1 MEIKNL
7 TGSQLTDWLKDKDIK
22 KVAFAGMHP
31 KSLPEYGYNRAKW
44 SAMSDLLYPVVGTL
58 IAAGS
63 ETFITGGGQ
72 GFDQT
77 AFWTLHRWNDHNPHQ
92 KANNEVYL
100 PFKGQESQWV
110 DDGLFGKNQYRFM
123 LEKATA
129 VHLLHD
135 FVPNYK
141 EVTKYLFAR
150 NKAMVNSAGL
160 VIVLAQIGA
169 DGSIS
174 ISKGT
179 QHAHD
184 YAKSLGKGILLFDLS
199 GSVYCYEDDTDVP
212 APEAENTEAVVD
224 GIRYANGDLLSMPQA
239 YPINDMYDGIC
250 VTTNGV
256 VDANGN
262 AVMGKGVA
270 KIVKDAFPGIEKVLG
285 GLIKQHGN
293 RTMCLGTGAYNGVTF
308 RIFSFP
314 TKHHWQGCSDVTL
327 ISQSMIQ
334 LCEMLK
340 KEQFKCENVYL
351 PRPGCGNGGL
361 NWDSNVKAWL
371 APLLEGSNIVIVD
384 KAVPS
389 GAIHEFRGK
398 YAFLSNL
405 HPCQVVV
412 DGISYLC
419 SEAAFQAQKLPAEQ
433 RGSFA
438 MMDGFKAKREG
449 RKVALPVNWEEI
461 KQQAMRDVVKAKFAQ
476 NPDLAARLLDT
487 GEKILIERNTWG
499 DTYWGV
505 YNDQG
510 QNILGRILMEVRAEL
525 RK

>member
-1 MEIKNL
+1 MRNL
-7 TGSQLTDWLKDKDIK
+7 TGSQLTDWLKNRDIK
-22 KVAFAGMHP
+22 KVAFTGMRP
-31 KSLPEYGYNRAKW
+31 KSLPEYGYNKAKW
-44 SAMSDLLYPVVGTL
+44 SAMSDALYPVVGTL

-63 ETFITGGGQ
+63 DTFITGGAQ

-77 AFWTLHRWNDHNPHQ
+77 AFWTLHRWNGNNPSQ
-92 KANNEVYL
+92 RVNNEVYA

-110 DDGLFGKNQYRFM
+110 DDGLFGKKQYQFM
-123 LEKATA
+123 LQSATA

-135 FVPNYK
+135 IVPNYK
-141 EVTKYLFAR
+141 EATKYLFAR

-160 VIVLAQIGA
+160 VIVLAQVGA
-169 DGSIS
+169 DGSVH

-184 YAKSLGKGILLFDLS
+184 YAKSLGRDILLFDPS
-199 GSVYCYEDDTDVP
+199 GSVYCYEDDTSVSV
-212 APEAENTEAVVD
+212 AETVNTETVVD
-224 GIRYANGDLLSMPQA
+224 GIRYANGDLLTMPQA
-239 YPINDMYDGIC
+239 YPINGMYDGIC

-270 KIVKDAFPGIEKVLG
+270 KAVKDAFPGIERVLG
-285 GLIKQHGN
+285 GLINQHGN
-293 RTMCLGTGAYNGVTF
+293 RTMCLGTGTYNGVTF

-327 ISQSMIQ
+327 ISQSMMQ

-361 NWDSNVKAWL
+361 NWDANVKVWL
-371 APLLEGSNIVIVD
+371 APFLENSNIVIAD
-384 KAVPS
+384 KPVPT
-389 GAIHEFRGK
+389 GAINEFRGK

-405 HPCQVVV
+405 YPCPVTV
-412 DGISYLC
+412 DGITFLC
-419 SEAAFQAQKLPAEQ
+419 SEAAFQAQKLPAAQ
-433 RGSFA
+433 RNSFA
-438 MMDGFKAKREG
+438 MMDGSKAKREG
-449 RKVALPVNWEEI
+449 RKVALSANWEEV
-461 KQQAMRDVVKAKFAQ
+461 KQQVMYSVVKAKFMQ

-487 GEKILIERNTWG
+487 GEQTLIEGNTWN

-505 YNDQG
+505 CNGQG
-510 QNILGRILMEVRAEL
+510 QNVLGRTLMKIRAEL